1 MYGYCYYAFDCGC
14 KVRHKNS
21 AVLVHQ
27 DAHMDKCLF
36 YTHRFFLIIS
46 QIESFLLFC
55 QYRQFEKVY
64 NPIECHFSLSD
75 KKLKVIIWYFH
86 EKELFLQKQS
96 EDTKMR
102 RRLLA
107 FFFIM
112 FSSLSG
118 WAGKVNLDSL
128 YRVLDTAID
137 SAAIYKQQKLDH
149 ISVIEQQY
157 ASARNDQ
164 ERYQFA
170 QSLYREYIAF
180 INDSALHYIQVCMAC
195 AERMGRKDLQ
205 MQSELALAYQLADTG
220 FYSEAEIHLK
230 AISQEPLT
238 DDLKITYLT
247 GLNHLYGEM
256 GYYSHDQKLREA
268 FFTKSD
274 AIRDSLLQMLPKDSY
289 SYNSLK
295 SIELNNQR
303 KTAEALKYSDQWMKL
318 VQPGTREYAT
328 MSFYRSEI
336 YRNQGDL
343 EMERYWLIMSALTDI
358 RQAIMDQAALWSL
371 ANSLMDEEGNLDRA
385 YKYMDF
391 SWECISYFS
400 THMRSWLVSPILTR
414 INDKYKESLHQA
426 NTNLIWTIAAISL
439 LVVGLVLLL
448 LYVSRKRR
456 QLALIRNELSARNND
471 LSEANQLLSEINEQ
485 LRQAIIHLN
494 DSNRVKDE
502 YIAKFLS
509 LCSNYIDKLDNY
521 RIKINRKLK
530 AGLQSD
536 VLRMTSSDQLK
547 EDELKELFDHFDTI
561 FLRLFPTFV
570 EDFNALLKPGEA
582 IIPPEKHHLNT
593 DLRIFALIRLGI
605 EESSKIAEFLRY
617 SPNSIY
623 AYRARIKSKAVGNRE
638 EFEKQV
644 KEIGI
649 KG

>member
-1 MYGYCYYAFDCGC
+1 
-14 KVRHKNS
+14 
-21 AVLVHQ
+21 
-27 DAHMDKCLF
+27 
-36 YTHRFFLIIS
+36 
-46 QIESFLLFC
+46 
-55 QYRQFEKVY
+55 
-64 NPIECHFSLSD
+64 
-75 KKLKVIIWYFH
+75 
-86 EKELFLQKQS
+86 
-96 EDTKMR
+96 MR
-102 RRLLA
+102 RSLLA

-128 YRVLDTAID
+128 YRILDTAID
-137 SAAIYKQQKLDH
+137 SAAIYKQQKLNH
-149 ISVIEQQY
+149 ISVIEKQY
-157 ASARNDQ
+157 AAARNDQ

-180 INDSALHYIQVCMAC
+180 INDSALHYIQVCMAR

-471 LSEANQLLSEINEQ
+471 LSEANQLLSDINEQ

-530 AGLQSD
+530 AGQQSD

>member
-1 MYGYCYYAFDCGC
+1 MKRC
-14 KVRHKNS
+14 
-21 AVLVHQ
+21 
-27 DAHMDKCLF
+27 
-36 YTHRFFLIIS
+36 
-46 QIESFLLFC
+46 
-55 QYRQFEKVY
+55 
-64 NPIECHFSLSD
+64 
-75 KKLKVIIWYFH
+75 
-86 EKELFLQKQS
+86 
-96 EDTKMR
+96 
-102 RRLLA
+102 LLA
-107 FFFIM
+107 ILFI
-112 FSSLSG
+112 SLYGSIG
-118 WAGKVNLDSL
+118 WANQVNLDSL

-137 SAAIYKQQKLDH
+137 SAAIYKKQKMDDINAL
-149 ISVIEQQY
+149 EKQY
-157 ASARNDQ
+157 AAARNDQ
-164 ERYQFA
+164 EKYQFA
-170 QSLYREYIAF
+170 LSLYREYIAF
-180 INDSALHYIQVCMAC
+180 VNDSALNYIQVCMEC

-205 MQSELALAYQLADTG
+205 TQSELALAYQLADTG
-220 FYSEAEIHLK
+220 FYPEAEIHFR
-230 AISQEPLT
+230 AISKNQLT
-238 DDLKITYLT
+238 DEMMITYLT
-247 GLNHLYGEM
+247 GMNHLYGEM
-256 GYYSHDQKLREA
+256 GYYSHDKKLREE
-268 FFTKSD
+268 FFAKSS
-274 AIRDSLLQMLPKDSY
+274 AIRDSLLQLLPEDSY

-295 SIELNNQR
+295 SIELNNQG
-303 KTAEALKYSDQWMKL
+303 KTDEALKCSDIWMKL
-318 VQPGTREYAT
+318 SKPGTRDYAT

-336 YRNQGDL
+336 YRNQGDV

-358 RQAIMDQAALWSL
+358 RHAIMDQAALWSL
-371 ANSLMDEEGNLDRA
+371 ANSLMNEDGDLDRA

-414 INDKYKESLHQA
+414 INDKYKQNLHQA

>member
-1 MYGYCYYAFDCGC
+1 M
-14 KVRHKNS
+14 
-21 AVLVHQ
+21 
-27 DAHMDKCLF
+27 
-36 YTHRFFLIIS
+36 
-46 QIESFLLFC
+46 
-55 QYRQFEKVY
+55 
-64 NPIECHFSLSD
+64 
-75 KKLKVIIWYFH
+75 
-86 EKELFLQKQS
+86 
-96 EDTKMR
+96 
-102 RRLLA
+102 
-107 FFFIM
+107 
-112 FSSLSG
+112 
-118 WAGKVNLDSL
+118 NLDSL
-128 YRVLDTAID
+128 YRILDTAID

-149 ISVIEQQY
+149 ISVIEKQY
-157 ASARNDQ
+157 AAARNDQ

-471 LSEANQLLSEINEQ
+471 LSEANQLLSDINEQ

-530 AGLQSD
+530 AGQQSD